1 MSEWLKPILRYETQ
15 SMFHEWFLLI
25 RLSGVLLYSL
35 PQLFLKDEL
44 NAVRVDIFSDISL
57 ATNSNDIIELNN

>member
-1 MSEWLKPILRYETQ
+1 
-15 SMFHEWFLLI
+15 MFHEWFLLI

-44 NAVRVDIFSDISL
+44 NAVRVDLFSDISL